1 MKRAVLIILCGLALG
16 VLAGAGVYLSRTA
29 PHRAMLCCAK
39 PELAWLQHEFQLTDA
54 QFARVETLHSD
65 YLAHCAEH
73 CARIAATNELLR
85 AQISANTAVT
95 PGMEQLLAGASQ
107 LRVECQT
114 QMLAECFA
122 VSREMSPEQGRRYL
136 LWAQEQV
143 LDMSVGQ
150 MDEASPHS
158 AHGH

>member
-16 VLAGAGVYLSRTA
+16 VLAATGVYLSRTA
-29 PHRAMLCCAK
+29 PERAMLCCAK
-39 PELAWLQHEFQLTDA
+39 PELAWLQHEFQLSDA
-54 QFARVETLHSD
+54 QFARVETLHAD
-65 YLAHCAEH
+65 YLAHCAER
-73 CARIAATNELLR
+73 CARIADTNELLR

-95 PGMEQLLAGASQ
+95 PAMEQLLAGASQ
-107 LRVECQT
+107 LRVECQA

-136 LWAQEQV
+136 AWVQEQI
-143 LDMSVGQ
+143 LAMSAGH
-150 MDEASPHS
+150 MDQASSHS